1 MAKVI
6 YTIGYDAR
14 PINEFIGLLK
24 YYGIRCVVDVRRF
37 PKSRFPEYNRENL
50 CRLLESNGI
59 RYIWLG
65 EKLGGFR
72 GGYIRYM
79 GTREF
84 WEGIKS
90 LIEVAESMDV
100 IAIMCRERIPWRCH
114 RRHIA
119 SALKTLGYRIIHIID
134 KDVVQ
139 EHKYTIEKYGIK
151 PPKML

>member
-1 MAKVI
+1 MERIV
-6 YTIGYDAR
+6 YTIGHSNR
-14 PINEFIGLLK
+14 TINEFLKLLRK
-24 YYGIRCVVDVRRF
+24 YDIKIVVDVRRF

-84 WEGIKS
+84 WEGVRS
-90 LIEVAESMDV
+90 LIEVAESMNV
-100 IAIMCRERIPWRCH
+100 IAVMCRERIPWRCH

-139 EHKYTIEKYGIK
+139 EHKYTIENFIYKGY
-151 PPKML
+151 